1 MKLLTYILLLSS
13 SYCFDNLITYDLE
26 HGSMMTDGKILPG
39 DHRSPDEGNVF
50 LGGDASTLAAI
61 EDDDVSANL
70 HDFKDI

>member
-1 MKLLTYILLLSS
+1 
-13 SYCFDNLITYDLE
+13 
-26 HGSMMTDGKILPG
+26 MMTDGKILPG
-39 DHRSPDEGNVF
+39 DHRSPNEGNVF